1 MTSDGEWVDSLP
13 ERLRRGLTQLRE
25 GINILEKQSELSA
38 LFARKA
44 AEALLKHIVFRD
56 SQEMKKNLTIKSLRE
71 RARQQNKITDR
82 INMNLEFIAKIGNYI
97 SHDHDESETSMD
109 KEIKLAIELIE
120 DCYIWHFEKEG
131 YLPKYT
137 EEFSDYIRPNDAI
150 QKAIGMIAGEY
161 KKKPTEDMFYQDF
174 EKRFSDTIFPRYLFL
189 DADAAKR
196 KKAEMALDEIVRIN
210 DDAKKREEKIK
221 KKWENVYRDR
231 YWEFKTTKGLKAD
244 LSNEIEEFR
253 QKLKR
258 QRQAGNFSKLRERAR
273 KHYID
278 ELWTPKIG
286 DLVRFKDKNTDF
298 KGELIQI
305 KPTYESNGRTL
316 WMGLVSNKKDNLFEW
331 FSLFDL
337 IKITPDD
344 FKDYDLDEF

>member
-1 MTSDGEWVDSLP
+1 MTSDGEWIDSLP

-25 GINILEKQSELSA
+25 GINIFEKQSELSA

-137 EEFSDYIRPNDAI
+137 EEFNDYIRPNDAI
-150 QKAIGMIAGEY
+150 QKAIGMISGEY
-161 KKKPTEDMFYQDF
+161 KKKLTEDMSYQDF
-174 EKRFSDTIFPRYLFL
+174 EKRLDNIKFFFL

-196 KKAEMALDEIVRIN
+196 KKADMIPNKMARIKNDPKAQAEIMDIS
-210 DDAKKREEKIK
+210 KRFEKYRDLHWKIK
-221 KKWENVYRDR
+221 
-231 YWEFKTTKGLKAD
+231 TTEGLKAEF
-244 LSNEIEEFR
+244 SNDIAEFSIR
-253 QKLKR
+253 QKG
-258 QRQAGNFSKLRERAR
+258 QAGNFSRLVERAR

-305 KPTYESNGRTL
+305 KPTYESNGRIL
-316 WMGLVSNKKDNLFEW
+316 WMGLVSNKKDNLLEW

-344 FKDYDLDEF
+344 FKDYDLDDF